1 MPNNI
6 SNYRRHNIQEPLSDY
21 YYDNGVNLSNN
32 KLNIQKDLNS
42 KSYLEHIRHQ
52 NDNILNVGF
61 DFREQILMRTLSPV
75 LFFNLKNANILIKI
89 DSILSFLV
97 DHVKS
102 IKKTYNYF
110 LPRNYRNF
118 N

>member
-6 SNYRRHNIQEPLSDY
+6 SNYRRRNIQEPLSDY
-21 YYDNGVNLSNN
+21 YYENGVNLSNN
-32 KLNIQKDLNS
+32 RLNIKKDLNA
-42 KSYLEHIRHQ
+42 KSYLEHLKHQ
-52 NDNILNVGF
+52 NDHILNVGF

-75 LFFNLKNANILIKI
+75 LFFNTKNAGILVKI
-89 DSILSFLV
+89 DSILSYLV

-102 IKKTYNYF
+102 IKKTFNCN
-110 LPRNYRNF
+110 LPQNYRDF